1 MAIENISAK
10 NVGELN
16 SQMTFQTA
24 FCGFNLTTGLSCEV
38 WIELV
43 QQKIDMLK
51 EIYINTMD
59 YEVKSTSISRGF
71 TH

>member
-1 MAIENISAK
+1 
-10 NVGELN
+10 
-16 SQMTFQTA
+16 MTFQTA